1 LTEIPHLD
9 LFNYQACG
17 ISISSEIELPEL
29 ALKDVSAP
37 MDTNAP
43 DASDVTKDS
52 GSSDVS
58 QASDSSGDS
67 YDSKGSVTSEVV
79 KTPPLSKDSTGPITH
94 EISSPNQITVTL
106 GDARVEFEKL
116 PTTVKPFSRYTA
128 AEYYFELPDV
138 IRMLVRNGNEIILE
152 ILTQDLNYALQYVYQ
167 NAIPIAM
174 IQRGIILF
182 RASGILDE
190 SGQVWLFFAPPR
202 SGKTATALM
211 LMERGY
217 RFFADNLMAL
227 TTVDQQIMASSFSP
241 TIHLWKQVLDEQKIF
256 NALDVSIIR
265 ASIPKYSVR
274 YSDSFISSPQKV
286 KGLIEVEHLSSFIS
300 SDIIKP
306 IQAFETLRNAVYF
319 NHLTSEM
326 GREPQIFSLLSK
338 LANQSELFRVFR
350 PQSGDSY
357 RELAEFID
365 TKLIKSGTHD

>member
-1 LTEIPHLD
+1 MTEITTSA

-37 MDTNAP
+37 LDTIAP
-43 DASDVTKDS
+43 DASDATKDS
-52 GSSDVS
+52 GTTDVS
-58 QASDSSGDS
+58 QASDTSGDS

-79 KTPPLSKDSTGPITH
+79 KTPPLSKDSTG
-94 EISSPNQITVTL
+94 SSKIYTTNPDEITVTL
-106 GDARVEFEKL
+106 GDTRVEFEKP
-116 PTTVKPFSRYTA
+116 PTTVKPFSRYNA
-128 AEYYFELPDV
+128 AEYNFELPDV
-138 IRMLVRNGNEIILE
+138 IRLLVRNGNEIILE

-174 IQRGIILF
+174 IQRGMILF
-182 RASGILDE
+182 RASGIIDG

-227 TTVDQQIMASSFSP
+227 TMVDQQIMASSFSP
-241 TIHLWKQVLDEQKIF
+241 TIHLWKQVLDEQKTF
-256 NALDVSIIR
+256 NAQDVSIIR

-274 YSDSFISSPQKV
+274 YTDKFIASPQKV
-286 KGLIEVEHLSSFIS
+286 KRLIEVEHLSSAIS
-300 SDIIKP
+300 SNKIKP
-306 IQAFETLRNAVYF
+306 IQAFETLRNAVYL

-326 GREPQIFSLLSK
+326 GREPQIFSMLSK
-338 LANQSELFRVFR
+338 LANQSELYRVFR
-350 PQSGDSY
+350 PKSGDSY